1 MGDEDHKC
9 HCPHVAIIVHD
20 FKRIEKVSWMLIAGI
35 LAVLG
40 KEAYGVMTS
49 HIRATSAP
57 AYDGE
62 RLAPDRVEEPTR

>member
-1 MGDEDHKC
+1 MSDEDHRC
-9 HCPHVAIIVHD
+9 HCPHVAIILHD

-49 HIRATSAP
+49 HIRETSAP
-57 AYDGE
+57 ARDGE
-62 RLAPDRVEEPTR
+62 RLGSDRIEQPPR